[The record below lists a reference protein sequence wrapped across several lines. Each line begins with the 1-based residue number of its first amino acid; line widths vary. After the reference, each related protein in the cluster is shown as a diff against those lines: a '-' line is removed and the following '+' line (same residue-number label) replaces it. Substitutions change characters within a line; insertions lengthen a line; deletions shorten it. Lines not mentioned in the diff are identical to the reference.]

1 VAEERN
7 VKESEEVRISIVV
20 ACRNERAHIRAF
32 LDSLL
37 AQDTG
42 GMGWEAIIADGM
54 SDDGTRELLEEYCA
68 GRPQIRVIDN
78 PGRIVST
85 GLNAAIR
92 AARGEIVLRMD
103 VHTVYAPDYCRKC
116 VETLEETG
124 ADNAGGP
131 ARTRAQGVRARAIAA
146 AYHSRFST
154 GGARFHDEDYEGW
167 ADTVP
172 FGCWRK
178 TTLERLGLFDE
189 SLVRNQDDELNL
201 RLLRAGGRI
210 WQNPA
215 IRCWYSPR
223 ATLGGLFRQYM
234 QYGFW
239 KVPVIRKHRLPGSW
253 RHLVPV
259 AFVTGNVALLAAM
272 AIAAASG
279 AREWFEG
286 VAAVWLALAAAYAA
300 AIAAAS
306 VAAARGR
313 GWRILPYLP
322 AAFAAFH
329 VSYGL
334 GFAAGL
340 LRFAARPG
348 QPLVAESAFTR
359 ITR

>member
-1 VAEERN
+1 LAKERHVN
-7 VKESEEVRISIVV
+7 ESREVRVSIVV
-20 ACRNERAHIRAF
+20 ACRNEMADIRSF
-32 LDSLL
+32 VDSLL
-37 AQDTG
+37 AQDAG
-42 GMGWEAIIADGM
+42 SLEWEAILADGM
-54 SDDGTRELLEEYCA
+54 SEDGTREFLEEYCA
-68 GRPQIRVIDN
+68 AHPRVRGISN
-78 PGRIVST
+78 PGRIAST

-103 VHTVYAPDYCRKC
+103 MHSIYAPDYVRQC
-116 VETLEETG
+116 VQTLEETG
-124 ADNAGGP
+124 ADNVGGP
-131 ARTRAQGVRARAIAA
+131 ARTRAQGLRARAIAA

-167 ADTVP
+167 VDTVP

-201 RLLRAGGRI
+201 RLVRAGGRI

-215 IRCWYSPR
+215 IRCWYLPR
-223 ATLGGLFRQYM
+223 ATLGALFRQYM

-239 KVPVIRKHRLPGSW
+239 KVAVIRKHRLPGSW

-259 AFVTGNVALLAAM
+259 AFVTANAALVTAT

-279 AREWFEG
+279 ARGWLVG
-286 VAAVWLALAAAYAA
+286 TAALWLALAGAYLAAILAASFAA
-300 AIAAAS
+300 AW
-306 VAAARGR
+306 RR
-313 GWRILPYLP
+313 GWAILPYLP
-322 AAFAAFH
+322 AAFATFH

-340 LRFAARPG
+340 LRFASKPG
-348 QPLVAESAFTR
+348 PLLAESAFTR

>member
-1 VAEERN
+1 MRVS
-7 VKESEEVRISIVV
+7 VVV
-20 ACRNERAHIRAF
+20 ACRNEMADIRAF
-32 LDSLL
+32 VDSLL

-42 GMGWEAIIADGM
+42 GLQWEAILADGM
-54 SDDGTRELLEEYCA
+54 SDDGTRQFLEDYCA
-68 GRPQIRVIDN
+68 GHPRVRVISN

-92 AARGEIVLRMD
+92 AARGQIVLRMD
-103 VHTVYAPDYCRKC
+103 MHSVYAPDYIRQC
-116 VETLEETG
+116 VATLEERG

-131 ARTRAQGVRARAIAA
+131 ARTRAEGLRARAIAA
-146 AYHSRFST
+146 AYRSRFST

-167 ADTVP
+167 VDTVP

-178 TTLERLGLFDE
+178 ATLERLGLFDE

-223 ATLGGLFRQYM
+223 AALGALFRQYM

-239 KVPVIRKHRLPGSW
+239 KVAVIRKHRLPGSW

-259 AFVTGNVALLAAM
+259 AFLTGNAALIAAM

-279 AREWFEG
+279 AWSWFEG
-286 VAAVWLALAAAYAA
+286 TAVVWLAVAGAYLAAVLTASLAAA
-300 AIAAAS
+300 
-306 VAAARGR
+306 RR
-313 GWRILPYLP
+313 CGWAILPYLP
-322 AAFAAFH
+322 AAFVTFH

-340 LRFAARPG
+340 LQFVSKPG
-348 QPLVAESAFTR
+348 QALVAESAFTR

>member
-1 VAEERN
+1 M
-7 VKESEEVRISIVV
+7 KEDGRVRVSIVV
-20 ACRNERAHIRAF
+20 ACRNEMADIRAF
-32 LDSLL
+32 VDSLL
-37 AQDTG
+37 AQDAG
-42 GMGWEAIIADGM
+42 GLEWEAIIADGM
-54 SDDGTRELLEEYCA
+54 SDDGTREFLEEYCA
-68 GRPQIRVIDN
+68 GHARVRVIAN

-103 VHTVYAPDYCRKC
+103 MHTIYAPDYVRKC

-131 ARTRAQGVRARAIAA
+131 ARTRAEGLRGRAIAA

-154 GGARFHDEDYEGW
+154 GGAKFHDEEYEGW

-178 TTLERLGLFDE
+178 ATLERLGLFDE

-215 IRCWYSPR
+215 VRCWYSPR
-223 ATLGGLFRQYM
+223 ATLGALFGQYM

-239 KVPVIRKHRLPGSW
+239 KVAVIRKHRVPGSW

-259 AFVTGNVALLAAM
+259 AFVGGNAALVAAM

-279 AREWFEG
+279 ARGWFEG
-286 VAAVWLALAAAYAA
+286 VAAVWLALAVAYAA
-300 AIAAAS
+300 AILAAS
-306 VAAARGR
+306 LASARR
-313 GWRILPYLP
+313 CGWEILPYLP
-322 AAFAAFH
+322 AAFATFH

-340 LRFAARPG
+340 LRFGSKPG
-348 QPLVAESAFTR
+348 QALVAESAFTR